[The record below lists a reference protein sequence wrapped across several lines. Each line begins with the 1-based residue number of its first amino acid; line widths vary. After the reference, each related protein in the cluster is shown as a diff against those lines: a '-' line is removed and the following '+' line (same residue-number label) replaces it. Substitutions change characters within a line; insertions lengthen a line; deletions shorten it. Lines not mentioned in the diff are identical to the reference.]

1 MELNFGVISE
11 SGLAR
16 KVAAGAPFQLAV
28 LGDFS
33 ARANR
38 GRLETGKDLA
48 RRKPLRIDVDNID
61 QIIERLKIK
70 VSLPMAEGAVEFP
83 IASMDDF
90 HPDQIYDK
98 VELFSAMADLRRRLT
113 SKSSFSSAAKD
124 LVSWRDAPQPATP
137 TFVPR
142 RPRGATVPRGGKLS
156 DFAALIGEPSA
167 PPSAAD
173 LAVDQLLK
181 AVVRPYVVK
190 GKDPQQAAAL
200 ESVDRA
206 LAATMRNVLH
216 HPDFQILESLWR
228 SVDLLTRRLETS
240 TQLQIVLYD
249 LSAEEFA
256 ADLSITD
263 TLEETGLYQ
272 LLVEQPALDENQ
284 GALSVIIGA
293 FVFDQTPPQAELL
306 GRVAKLAARANAPFI
321 SAISP
326 DFLDTK
332 REDVHP
338 LITEAWGALSELDE
352 AAYLALVTPR
362 FLLRQPYGE
371 RTDPISAFDGFEEFT
386 RQTGLKGML
395 WGNPAFIAGLMMAQS
410 YAKQGTKMNLGSIL
424 SADDMPYYFY
434 VDDDG
439 DQTAL
444 PCTER
449 LMNDRAVQR
458 VSVEHFIPL
467 VSLKGRPEVRLGNFT
482 SLAGYAIVGRWP
494 VPTGTGAKPPP
505 GQEAAEAPDE
515 EKKKAKPKAADPAA
529 PKPKPSPQAPAA
541 ALVPKPEPAV
551 AKGPPAPAK
560 APPAPVAAPAKPAPA
575 APTATAAP
583 EPDLD
588 SLLASLKDDGAAPA
602 AAPPADGE
610 ENLELDPELA
620 NLLKGI

>member
-1 MELNFGVISE
+1 MELNFGMVSE
-11 SGLAR
+11 SGLAH
-16 KVAAGAPFQLAV
+16 KVAPGAPFRLAV

-48 RRKPLRIDVDNID
+48 RRKPLRVDVDNID
-61 QIIERLKIK
+61 QVIERLKIE

-83 IASMDDF
+83 IACMDDF
-90 HPDQIYDK
+90 HPDQIYEK

-124 LVSWRDAPQPATP
+124 LVAWRDAPPPAAP

-173 LAVDQLLK
+173 VAVDALLK
-181 AVVRPYVVK
+181 ALVRPYVVK

-200 ESVDRA
+200 EVLDKA

-272 LLVEQPALDENQ
+272 LLVEQPALDDNQ
-284 GALSVIIGA
+284 GALSAVIGA
-293 FVFDQTPPQAELL
+293 FIFDQTPPQAELL

-326 DFLDTK
+326 DFLETK
-332 REDVHP
+332 PEDVHP
-338 LITEAWGALSELDE
+338 LITEAWGALRELDE
-352 AAYLALVTPR
+352 ATYLALVTPR

-395 WGNPAFIAGLMMAQS
+395 WGNPAFITGLMMAQT
-410 YAKQGTKMNLGSIL
+410 YAKQGAKMNLGSIL
-424 SADDMPYYFY
+424 SAGDMPYYFY

-449 LMNDRAVQR
+449 LVNDRAVQR
-458 VSVEHFIPL
+458 ISVEHFIPL
-467 VSLKGRPEVRLGNFT
+467 VSIKGRPEVRLGNFT

-494 VPTGTGAKPPP
+494 VPAGTGAKPPP
-505 GQEAAEAPDE
+505 GQEVAEAPDE
-515 EKKKAKPKAADPAA
+515 DKKKAKPKAAEA

-541 ALVPKPEPAV
+541 APAPKSEPAV
-551 AKGPPAPAK
+551 AKAPPAPAK
-560 APPAPVAAPAKPAPA
+560 APPAAAAAPAKPAPA
-575 APTATAAP
+575 APAATAPP

-602 AAPPADGE
+602 TAPAAEGE
-610 ENLELDPELA
+610 ENLEMDPELA